1 MKTHCQLFTARRLA
15 LGILLLTTASCSVS
29 EQVKE
34 RPSSRSSATSGL
46 TEEQRENTAY
56 EQVQFRLNF
65 VDEARLGGQ
74 DIMFARTA
82 TDLTPAQ
89 QTQLQTAAKSGNLP
103 LRLRMRFYA
112 RNPGPDSVRLQRLD
126 YQLMLD
132 NRELATGSTG
142 ANLLLQGSAIETL
155 PLLVETNAQPRLAGT
170 TPAAFA
176 AGLADFTSSARRLS
190 VRIRPTFV
198 SAAGRTFQPTPGF
211 MPASLVTVK
220 R

>member
-1 MKTHCQLFTARRLA
+1 MHSQFYLPLSRTITLGALLA
-15 LGILLLTTASCSVS
+15 ITTQCSVS

-34 RPSSRSSATSGL
+34 RPSGRSSTARGL

-74 DIMFARTA
+74 DILFARTA

-112 RNPGPDSVRLQRLD
+112 RNPGPDSVRLQHLD
-126 YQLMLD
+126 YQLLLD
-132 NRELATGSTG
+132 NRKLATGRTG
-142 ANLLLQGSAIETL
+142 TSLTLQGSAIETL
-155 PLLVETNAQPRLAGT
+155 PVLVETNAQLLLAGT
-170 TPAAFA
+170 TPAVFA
-176 AGLADFTSSARRLS
+176 AGLADFTGSARRLS

-198 SAAGRTFQPTPGF
+198 SPTGRTFQPTPEF